1 MGETLDLF
9 AEVAAMRDELEEQGT
24 MIDALVR
31 ASGGSFRDQIMAA
44 MTNDTTLAEVYR
56 LVDGHRTQAE
66 ILRLL
71 RGRGMKGASSR
82 GISERM
88 TKLQHLDMIALVDR
102 RAGGAKVYRRTRLD
116 RALGIS
122 RALGKVAA

>member
-1 MGETLDLF
+1 
-9 AEVAAMRDELEEQGT
+9 MRDELEEQGT

-31 ASGGSFRDQIMAA
+31 ASGGSFRDHVI
-44 MTNDTTLAEVYR
+44 TTLGNDPTLADVYR

-66 ILRLL
+66 ILELL
-71 RGRGMKGASSR
+71 RSRGMKGASPR

-88 TKLQHLDMIALVDR
+88 TKLQHLDLIMLVDR
-102 RAGGAKVYRRTRLD
+102 RGGAKVYRHTRLD

-122 RALGKVAA
+122 RTLGKAAA

>member
-1 MGETLDLF
+1 MAETLDLF

-31 ASGGSFRDQIMAA
+31 TSGSSFRDQVMAV
-44 MTNDTTLAEVYR
+44 MTDDPTLAEVYR
-56 LVDGHRTQAE
+56 LVDGQRTQAE
-66 ILRLL
+66 ILETL
-71 RGRGMKGASSR
+71 RSRGMKGASSR

-88 TKLQHLDMIALVDR
+88 AKLHDLDLIMLVDR

-122 RALGKVAA
+122 RALGKAAT